1 MSSKERREDILKL
14 LNEREKPVK
23 GSSLANQYS
32 VTRQVIVKDIAIL
45 RASGANIIATPD
57 GYTIIKQ
64 DSYIRDIIVTKHDEN
79 RIEEEM
85 EIVIKYGGAIEDV
98 IVTHPVYGEIKAMIM
113 VRNLNDLNKFME
125 RCKNEHSVPLSIL
138 TEGSHM
144 HTIAAIDKE
153 TLKLIKR
160 ELKEKGFLI

>member
-14 LNEREKPVK
+14 LNEKEKAVK
-23 GSSLANQYS
+23 GSSLAKQYG

-57 GYTIIKQ
+57 GYTIMKK
-64 DSYIRDIIVTKHDEN
+64 DSYIRDIIVTRHNEDKIREE
-79 RIEEEM
+79 IE
-85 EIVIKYGGAIEDV
+85 IIIKYGGVMEDV

-125 RCKNEHSVPLSIL
+125 RCKSEHSVPLSVL
-138 TEGSHM
+138 TKGSHM
-144 HTIAAIDKE
+144 HTISAMDKE
-153 TLKLIKR
+153 TLGLIKR

>member
-1 MSSKERREDILKL
+1 MSSKERRENILRL
-14 LNEREKPVK
+14 LNEEGKPIK
-23 GSSLANQYS
+23 GSCLAKNYD

-45 RASGANIIATPD
+45 RAGGENIIATPD
-57 GYTIIKQ
+57 GYTIIKK
-64 DSYIRDIIVTKHDEN
+64 DSYIRDIIVTKHEEK
-79 RIEEEM
+79 RIEEEIQ
-85 EIVIKYGGAIEDV
+85 IVIKYGGTVEDV

-125 RCKNEHSVPLSIL
+125 RCKNEHSVPLSML
-138 TEGSHM
+138 TKGSHM
-144 HTIAAIDKE
+144 HTISAIDKE